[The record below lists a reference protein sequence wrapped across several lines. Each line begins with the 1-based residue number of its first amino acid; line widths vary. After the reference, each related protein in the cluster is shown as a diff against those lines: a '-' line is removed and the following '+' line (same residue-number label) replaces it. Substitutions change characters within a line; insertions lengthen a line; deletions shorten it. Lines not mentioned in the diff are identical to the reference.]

1 MKKLGVL
8 LLLLTVG
15 SSACGPRDDDD
26 APSTLVSPS
35 SGAPSGDTDDNGEPV
50 TDVDWDGWTGV
61 YGELQPATDE
71 VIDEIR
77 ARVADRNAA
86 EWTLHEAVTGTE
98 IAYTP
103 DHVRAS
109 WGSVDLH
116 LDPRDDL
123 GEAAVTACLED
134 GCTEVL
140 PGDDESSVTAVVDD
154 MAADAFPLLE
164 AQLHSDAGLD
174 ELLDEIL
181 DEGWVTSLVTVESPI
196 GPWDCLVHGRTVRD
210 VEALVGTEVV
220 VEEIRADAKGFPS
233 WCIDQRGLV
242 VLSATSS
249 WAVTPQYDSW
259 HAGVDADATAQV
271 PAEGET
277 GAPVDPDGEYDDVL
291 WVTWEGV
298 YRDVRSATEADVAA
312 VRSRVLARNATSWT
326 AVLDEMGVTLSVSPE
341 HTRADAGY
349 AEWHFEPGGPPSEST
364 YVMCVDESGCVR
376 IGPDAETDGPH
387 LTNSFLDGTTFLLQS
402 LLGAQEAVEEVRLQR
417 RMVFATVDSPVGP
430 LDCLV
435 RGTQK
440 RLDTLEGA
448 RVAGELPMQ
457 SMLVPLCVDQRG
469 LVTILGGSFSP
480 AIFYSSW
487 REGVADDHDTY
498 PAPVRDYNEQR
509 ED

>member
-1 MKKLGVL
+1 MTKLGVL
-8 LLLLTVG
+8 LSLFIIGL
-15 SSACGPRDDDD
+15 SACGTRGD
-26 APSTLVSPS
+26 ADTPSAPVSPS
-35 SGAPSGDTDDNGEPV
+35 SGEQPGVADDNGEPV
-50 TDVDWDGWTGV
+50 TDVDWEGWTGV
-61 YGELQPATDE
+61 YGELRPATDE
-71 VIDEIR
+71 VIDELR

-103 DHVRAS
+103 EHVRAS

-140 PGDDESSVTAVVDD
+140 PGDDESSVAAVVDLK
-154 MAADAFPLLE
+154 AADAFPLLE
-164 AQLHSDAGLD
+164 TQLHSDAVLD
-174 ELLDEIL
+174 EALQ
-181 DEGWVTSLVTVESPI
+181 EGFETSLVTVESPL
-196 GPWDCLVHGRTVRD
+196 GPWDCLVHGHARRD

-220 VEEIRADAKGFPS
+220 VEQTGRVVKGFPS
-233 WCIDQRGLV
+233 WCVDQRGLV
-242 VLSATSS
+242 VLSATYSS
-249 WAVTPQYDSW
+249 PMMPHYDSW
-259 HAGVDADATAQV
+259 HAGVDVDATALI

-298 YRDVRSATEADVAA
+298 YRDVRPATDDDVEA
-312 VRSRVLARNATSWT
+312 VRARVLARNATSWT
-326 AVLDEMGVTLSVSPE
+326 GVLDEMGMTLSVTPE
-341 HTRADAGY
+341 HARVDAGY
-349 AEWHFEPGGPPSEST
+349 AEWHFEPGGRPSEST

-387 LTNSFLDGTTFLLQS
+387 LTNDFLDGTTFLLQS

-417 RMVFATVDSPVGP
+417 RMVFAAVDSPVGP

-457 SMLVPLCVDQRG
+457 STLVPLCVDQRG
-469 LVTILGGSFSP
+469 LVTIVGGSFSP

-498 PAPVRDYNEQR
+498 PGPVRDYNEQR
-509 ED
+509 EE

>member
-1 MKKLGVL
+1 MKNLGVL
-8 LLLLTVG
+8 LVLLTIG
-15 SSACGPRDDDD
+15 LSACGPRGDAD
-26 APSTLVSPS
+26 APSTSVSPS
-35 SGAPSGDTDDNGEPV
+35 SDTGSGSTDDNGEPV
-50 TDVDWDGWTGV
+50 TDVDWEGWTGV
-61 YGELQPATDE
+61 YGELQPATED
-71 VIDEIR
+71 VIDELR
-77 ARVADRNAA
+77 ARVAARNAA
-86 EWTLHEAVTGTE
+86 TWTLHEAVTGAE

-109 WGSVDLH
+109 RGSVDLH

-134 GCTEVL
+134 GCTEVRA
-140 PGDDESSVTAVVDD
+140 GEDESTVTAVVDD

-181 DEGWVTSLVTVESPI
+181 DEGFVTSLATVESPI
-196 GPWDCLVHGRTVRD
+196 GPWDCLLHGPAVRD

-220 VEEIRADAKGFPS
+220 LEEISPDAKGFPS
-233 WCIDQRGLV
+233 WCVDQRGLV

-249 WAVTPQYDSW
+249 WAMMSQYDSW
-259 HAGVDADATAQV
+259 HAGVDADATALI

-277 GAPVDPDGEYDDVL
+277 AAPVDPVGEYDHVL

-298 YRDVRSATEADVAA
+298 YRDVRPATEADVAA

-326 AVLDEMGVTLSVSPE
+326 AVWDERGVTLSVSPE

-349 AEWHFEPGGPPSEST
+349 AEWHFEPDEAP
-364 YVMCVDESGCVR
+364 YVMCVEDEDGCVR

-387 LTNSFLDGTTFLLQS
+387 LTNDFLDGTTFLLQS
-402 LLGAQEAVEEVRLQR
+402 LLGAQEAVEGVRLQR
-417 RMVFATVDSPVGP
+417 RMVFAGVDSPVGP

-457 SMLVPLCVDQRG
+457 STLAPLCVDQRG

-480 AIFYSSW
+480 EIFYSSW
-487 REGVADDHDTY
+487 REGVADDYDTY
-498 PAPVRDYNEQR
+498 PGPVRDYNKVR